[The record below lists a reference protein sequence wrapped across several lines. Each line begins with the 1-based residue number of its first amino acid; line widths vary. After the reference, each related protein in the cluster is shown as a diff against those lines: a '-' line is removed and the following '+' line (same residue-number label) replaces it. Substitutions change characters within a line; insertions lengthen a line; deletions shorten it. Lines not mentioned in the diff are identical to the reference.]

1 VSKGD
6 IVISVQQKFVER
18 IAAGK
23 KAAEL
28 RRRAP
33 RIQPGCRVWIYTK
46 APEAVIS
53 ICVAVDRIV
62 TGSPTDIWKSHHS
75 DLGVSL
81 SEFEEYFWGTDH
93 RVCHLFKKVEDVS
106 PSAALSEIRSKAKGF
121 MHIGGSPIL
130 FSLPGTQIHSLVP
143 LPRTVGVPPAPSSAT
158 VASLV
163 ICLGPERRAL
173 VILGSSA

>member
-1 VSKGD
+1 MSKGN

-18 IAAGK
+18 IVAGE

-53 ICVAVDRIV
+53 ICVTVDRIV
-62 TGSPTDIWKSHHS
+62 TGSPRDIWRSHRS

-81 SEFEEYFWGTDH
+81 AEFGDYFSGTDTG
-93 RVCHLFKKVEDVS
+93 CAIFFKKVEDVS
-106 PSAALSEIRSKAKGF
+106 PGVALAEIRSKSKGF
-121 MHIGGSPIL
+121 HPPQFFKRLEEDSPVLKL
-130 FSLPGTQIHSLVP
+130 FRSRLVC
-143 LPRTVGVPPAPSSAT
+143 G
-158 VASLV
+158 
-163 ICLGPERRAL
+163 
-173 VILGSSA
+173 

>member
-18 IAAGK
+18 IVAGK

-53 ICVAVDRIV
+53 ISVTVDRIV
-62 TGSPTDIWKSHHS
+62 TGSPQDIWQSHRS

-81 SEFEEYFWGTDH
+81 DEFEDYFGETETG
-93 RVCHLFKKVEDVS
+93 CAIFFKQVEDVS
-106 PSAALSEIRSKAKGF
+106 PGVALSEIRSKSKGF
-121 MHIGGSPIL
+121 HPPQFFKRLEEGSPELKL
-130 FSLPGTQIHSLVP
+130 FRSRL
-143 LPRTVGVPPAPSSAT
+143 
-158 VASLV
+158 
-163 ICLGPERRAL
+163 ICG
-173 VILGSSA
+173 

>member
-1 VSKGD
+1 MSKGD

-18 IAAGK
+18 IVTGE

-53 ICVAVDRIV
+53 ICVTVDRIV
-62 TGSPTDIWKSHHS
+62 TGTPRDIWRLHRS

-81 SEFEEYFWGTDH
+81 AEFKEYFWGTDTG
-93 RVCHLFKKVEDVS
+93 CAIFFKQVEDVS
-106 PSAALSEIRSKAKGF
+106 PGVALSEIRSKSKGF
-121 MHIGGSPIL
+121 HPPQFFKRLEEGSPELTL
-130 FSLPGTQIHSLVP
+130 FRSRL
-143 LPRTVGVPPAPSSAT
+143 
-158 VASLV
+158 
-163 ICLGPERRAL
+163 ICG
-173 VILGSSA
+173 

>member
-18 IAAGK
+18 IVAGN

-53 ICVAVDRIV
+53 LCVTVDRIV
-62 TGSPTDIWKSHHS
+62 TGSPGEIWQAHRS

-81 SEFEEYFWGTDH
+81 DEFEDYFGGTNSG
-93 RVCHLFKKVEDVS
+93 CAIFFKEVEDVS
-106 PSAALSEIRSKAKGF
+106 PEVPLSEIRSKSKDF
-121 MHIGGSPIL
+121 HPPQFFKRLEEGSPELKL
-130 FSLPGTQIHSLVP
+130 FRSRLV
-143 LPRTVGVPPAPSSAT
+143 
-158 VASLV
+158 
-163 ICLGPERRAL
+163 CE
-173 VILGSSA
+173 

>member
-18 IAAGK
+18 IVAGK

-53 ICVAVDRIV
+53 ICVTVDRIV
-62 TGSPTDIWKSHHS
+62 TGRPQDIWRSHRS

-81 SEFEEYFWGTDH
+81 DEFEDYFWGTETG
-93 RVCHLFKKVEDVS
+93 CAIFFKQVEDVS
-106 PSAALSEIRSKAKGF
+106 PGVALSEIRSRSKGF
-121 MHIGGSPIL
+121 HPPQFFKRLEENNPVLKL
-130 FSLPGTQIHSLVP
+130 FRSRLVC
-143 LPRTVGVPPAPSSAT
+143 G
-158 VASLV
+158 
-163 ICLGPERRAL
+163 
-173 VILGSSA
+173 

>member
-18 IAAGK
+18 IVAGK

-53 ICVAVDRIV
+53 ICVTVDRIV
-62 TGSPTDIWKSHHS
+62 TGSPQDIWQSHRA

-81 SEFEEYFWGTDH
+81 DEFEDYFAETQTG
-93 RVCHLFKKVEDVS
+93 CAIFFKQIEDVS
-106 PSAALSEIRSKAKGF
+106 PGVALSEIRSKSKGF
-121 MHIGGSPIL
+121 HPPQFFKRLEEGSPELKL
-130 FSLPGTQIHSLVP
+130 FRSRLICGSL
-143 LPRTVGVPPAPSSAT
+143 
-158 VASLV
+158 
-163 ICLGPERRAL
+163 
-173 VILGSSA
+173 

>member
-18 IAAGK
+18 IVAGK

-53 ICVAVDRIV
+53 ICVTVDRIV
-62 TGSPTDIWKSHHS
+62 TGSPQDIWRSHRS

-81 SEFEEYFWGTDH
+81 DEFEDYFWGTETG
-93 RVCHLFKKVEDVS
+93 CAIFFKQVEDVS
-106 PSAALSEIRSKAKGF
+106 PGVALSEIRSKSKGF
-121 MHIGGSPIL
+121 HPPQFFKRLEEGSPELKL
-130 FSLPGTQIHSLVP
+130 FRSRLVC
-143 LPRTVGVPPAPSSAT
+143 G
-158 VASLV
+158 
-163 ICLGPERRAL
+163 
-173 VILGSSA
+173 